1 MDSDKYLNLKVMRL
15 RCGQLPVVVGAAPA
29 SELCRLS
36 FADVLRETDD
46 QGYQRPIDARHSREF
61 RAYIEQQGAT
71 TIPLTFNLRGRAG
84 EGWRLGKCEEG
95 QATELAIRVPSLNS
109 PAVLAQVDCQHRL
122 GMMTD
127 SAISLTFQCFLGLS
141 PLEEM
146 SVFSVINAKAKG
158 LSPSLLDYH
167 ATKLLPDLETIRL
180 ELFIAKHLNDDPGS
194 VWHGQVKLG
203 GASTTQ
209 GSKRR
214 ASLRGLQTAT
224 KALLQRRPFEA
235 ATELEAGDRYL
246 VVREFWAAVVRV
258 WPVAW
263 AKPRTHLLTKG
274 VGVTALS
281 LLAADIVASALSRQ
295 RPLNVETFF
304 DSLAP
309 IADID
314 WSNKG
319 PFKAFGGRRG
329 ATEVYKVLAYRL
341 RSGGLSVVRNVV

>member
-1 MDSDKYLNLKVMRL
+1 MQRDKYLNLKVMRL

-36 FADVLRETDD
+36 FADVLRETDE
-46 QGYQRPIDARHSREF
+46 QGYQRPIDVRHSREF
-61 RAYIEQQGAT
+61 RSYIEKPGAT
-71 TIPLTFNLRGRAG
+71 TIPLTFNLRGQAG
-84 EGWRLGKCEEG
+84 EGWRLGQCRDGE
-95 QATELAIRVPSLNS
+95 ATELAIRVPSPEV

-146 SVFSVINAKAKG
+146 GVFSVINAKAKG

-180 ELFIAKHLNDDPGS
+180 ELFIAKHLNDDPVS
-194 VWHGQVKLG
+194 VWHGHVKLG
-203 GASTTQ
+203 GASTQ

-224 KALLQRRPFEA
+224 KALLHRRPFEA
-235 ATELEAGDRYL
+235 ATELEAADRYL
-246 VVREFWAAVVRV
+246 VVREFWSAVVRV
-258 WPVAW
+258 WPSPW

-281 LLAADIVASALSRQ
+281 LLAADIITTALSRQ
-295 RPLNVETFF
+295 RPLDVATFF
-304 DSLAP
+304 EFLAP
-309 IADID
+309 LADID